1 MRQLLPTVLKSSLR
15 RREEILLLYYYY
27 YCTTSDRDSH
37 VDGDDEDLGDGD
49 GDGDREEYCQI
60 STMICILSN
69 NNNKS
74 NRINNKKGREN
85 PPLQTMKIKYK
96 YNR

>member
-1 MRQLLPTVLKSSLR
+1 MKVTMTKEMKMAYFCVPLPFATKTNEKDVRLIRLL
-15 RREEILLLYYYY
+15 
-27 YCTTSDRDSH
+27 
-37 VDGDDEDLGDGD
+37 DGPGGD